1 MKSRSSSVRWKALL
15 LLAVAV
21 LTACSDERGPLAE
34 GERTA
39 ERIIAVAPNIVELL
53 YALDLGDRVV
63 GVGNYSRW
71 PPEVGTKP
79 QIGGLFDARLER
91 IVALQPDLAIL
102 LPSESGLA
110 DRLERLSI
118 DTLIVPSNTLADVD
132 ESILA
137 IAARCGVPERGGRL
151 VEELRQGLEPC
162 RLDRSYRVALVVGR
176 QIRNMKEILV
186 AGRGTFLNE
195 LLERLGAE
203 NVFAEA
209 VAAYPQVAVEEF
221 YRLRPDAIIE
231 LQFVP
236 GGYEQLSLDWKAF
249 PELPAV
255 RNGCVSVIG
264 GDHTV
269 VPGARLPRLYAEIR
283 QRLMKCG
290 SQE

>member
-1 MKSRSSSVRWKALL
+1 MSARKSR
-15 LLAVAV
+15 AV
-21 LTACSDERGPLAE
+21 LAGLLVWAVLGTTCSRNEESNLG
-34 GERTA
+34 GSGSS

-63 GVGNYSRW
+63 GVGDYSRW
-71 PPEVGTKP
+71 PPEVSMKP

-91 IVALQPDLAIL
+91 IVGLQPDLAIL

-110 DRLERLSI
+110 EQLKRLSI
-118 DTLIVPSNTLADVD
+118 DTLTVPSDTLADID
-132 ESILA
+132 ASISA
-137 IAARCGVPERGGRL
+137 IAARCEVSERGERL
-151 VEELRQGLEPC
+151 VEQIRRGLEPNK
-162 RLDRSYRVALVVGR
+162 LERSYRVALVAGR
-176 QIRNMKEILV
+176 QSRNMKEILV

-209 VAAYPQVAVEEF
+209 VATYPQVAVEEF
-221 YRLRPDAIIE
+221 YRALPDAIIE

-236 GGYEQLSLDWKAF
+236 GMYDQLVLDWEAF

-269 VPGARLPRLYAEIR
+269 VPGARLPRLYREIR
-283 QRLMKCG
+283 QRLMSCG
-290 SQE
+290 SRQ